1 MPPHLIIHIIITT
14 RSKGCMLAC
23 LACASP
29 RLNDVFSFGLPR
41 YLFHSCTALH
51 VRHLLL
57 FLLAATELCC
67 ALQCHCNNGAPLWG
81 GSGSKRR
88 TRRPFSCCCC
98 SQWMGQL
105 MHPISI
111 ACSWF
116 CFVEQHHWKRIQ
128 LKPPPQSCTR
138 RTISLCPPGSPSL
151 HIITGTSCIPV
162 MHSLGFQ
169 NQLLRCLPNLQ
180 RWWWL
185 YVSCTRQINFVAV

>member
-1 MPPHLIIHIIITT
+1 MITSFNRQLFNRSSLWIVVNNFRFSCKNKWEDYERRRFHSLQGTAWKAQHVNVKPLFFHQAPFVTVPPLCMPPHLIIHIIITT

-57 FLLAATELCC
+57 CSLAATELCC
-67 ALQCHCNNGAPLWG
+67 APQCHCNNGAPLWG

-98 SQWMGQL
+98 
-105 MHPISI
+105 
-111 ACSWF
+111 
-116 CFVEQHHWKRIQ
+116 
-128 LKPPPQSCTR
+128 
-138 RTISLCPPGSPSL
+138 
-151 HIITGTSCIPV
+151 
-162 MHSLGFQ
+162 
-169 NQLLRCLPNLQ
+169 CLSEWAN
-180 RWWWL
+180 
-185 YVSCTRQINFVAV
+185 